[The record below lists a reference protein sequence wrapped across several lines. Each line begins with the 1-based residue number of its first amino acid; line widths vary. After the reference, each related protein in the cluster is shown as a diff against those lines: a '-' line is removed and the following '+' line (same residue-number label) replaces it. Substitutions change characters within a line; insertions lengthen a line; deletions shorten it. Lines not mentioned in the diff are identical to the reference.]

1 MTFVHSNR
9 TLLQVL
15 FLLSAS
21 LGMHAQTW
29 MTAGPY
35 LQELTND
42 AVTVVFEHG
51 IPTVSWIE
59 VREKGSTEAQS
70 FYQVIDGQI
79 QIQRQILGENAVTPV
94 QSFAIRAQGLKPNT
108 QYEYR
113 VRGRKIT
120 DMNAEGVSLSKTSTD
135 SYSSRWMEFH
145 TQDPY
150 KEDHHIFITS
160 DLHNRPDT
168 LAAFLRQ
175 LDYSTIDHFL
185 YNGDMTDY
193 VQTGSKAQD
202 PYTGYINTSV
212 NLFAKNKAFEM
223 VRGNHDTRGNMSRHF
238 KDYFPRSNGKIYSA
252 SRWGDLE
259 VIMID
264 CGEDKV
270 DTHPEYYGMAAFYK
284 YREDMAEWLK
294 QLVQSEEFLTA
305 KYRIVVCHFP
315 VLRDNA
321 RNNEF
326 DGQPHLSSLI
336 LPLLM
341 QCDIDLFVAGHYHH
355 PCTIDGVNYKGQG
368 NKFEEYIIGAK
379 SAMRIDI
386 ENGEIKIKVVDCHGY
401 VFHDRVIKN
410 AKDGQKT
417 VFLTIGE

>member
-1 MTFVHSNR
+1 
-9 TLLQVL
+9 
-15 FLLSAS
+15 
-21 LGMHAQTW
+21 
-29 MTAGPY
+29 
-35 LQELTND
+35 
-42 AVTVVFEHG
+42 
-51 IPTVSWIE
+51 
-59 VREKGSTEAQS
+59 
-70 FYQVIDGQI
+70 
-79 QIQRQILGENAVTPV
+79 
-94 QSFAIRAQGLKPNT
+94 
-108 QYEYR
+108 
-113 VRGRKIT
+113 
-120 DMNAEGVSLSKTSTD
+120 
-135 SYSSRWMEFH
+135 
-145 TQDPY
+145 
-150 KEDHHIFITS
+150 
-160 DLHNRPDT
+160 
-168 LAAFLRQ
+168 
-175 LDYSTIDHFL
+175 
-185 YNGDMTDY
+185 
-193 VQTGSKAQD
+193 
-202 PYTGYINTSV
+202 
-212 NLFAKNKAFEM
+212 
-223 VRGNHDTRGNMSRHF
+223 
-238 KDYFPRSNGKIYSA
+238 
-252 SRWGDLE
+252 
-259 VIMID
+259 MID

-294 QLVQSEEFLTA
+294 QLIQSEEFLTA